1 MKNKVN
7 VDVDLINKI
16 NSELAKEDKKESLN
30 TLESSGALG
39 CSRKTFV
46 KKAKELGYSLDRN
59 TNQFVKVSSDVTLS
73 VADDEQVTRRITPSV
88 TIEELDKRLK
98 IVEEMLSSNTNIT
111 LAECE
116 HVPVNKIVTRSV
128 KVDGDVM
135 KEFATLVKEQF
146 PQYNQQDILTHLLK
160 QFINQYK

>member
-1 MKNKVN
+1 MKNKVKVN

-16 NSELAKEDKKESLN
+16 NIELNKGESLN

-39 CSRKTFV
+39 CVRKTFV
-46 KKAKELGYSLDRN
+46 KKAKELGYKLDRN
-59 TNQFVKVSSDVTLS
+59 INQFVKVTSDVTSS
-73 VADDEQVTRRITPSV
+73 VADDEQVTLQITPSV
-88 TIEELDKRLK
+88 TIEELDRRLK

-116 HVPVNKIVTRSV
+116 HVPANKIVTRSV
-128 KVDGDVM
+128 KVNGDVM
-135 KEFATLVKEQF
+135 KEFAILVKEQF
-146 PQYNQQDILTHLLK
+146 PQYNQQDILTYILK